1 MEQATDQ
8 RLIAAYLKK
17 GDEQSLE
24 ELVRRYLPLVYGFV
38 RNYTGN
44 DDCAADIAQ
53 ETFVKAW
60 RNLKK
65 FDRSKSFKTWIFTI
79 AKNTAIDWLKKK
91 RDVSFSSLEADRTEE
106 DQAFIDRIHDSQP
119 SPAELTAR
127 GMEQRRLSLAMAQL
141 PVAYNSVLNLRHYSE
156 LTFREIGIRLKQ
168 PLNTVK
174 SRYRR
179 GLALLKKLL

>member
-1 MEQATDQ
+1 MNAWSSSV
-8 RLIAAYLKK
+8 RSASR
-17 GDEQSLE
+17 DENETSRFFLSQSMA
-24 ELVRRYLPLVYGFV
+24 VF
-38 RNYTGN
+38 
-44 DDCAADIAQ
+44 
-53 ETFVKAW
+53 
-60 RNLKK
+60 
-65 FDRSKSFKTWIFTI
+65 FTI